1 MVQESLIEGIIRSFR
16 KNAGWATVIIGLSVV
31 FAVFLNRYIPTVYQ
45 SESLLRVMTTE
56 AGHDVSIAASMQ
68 GLLAQKAVIAQI
80 AQKSGLNETE
90 IRRDDVISLVD
101 HGPGLVMLTV
111 RHENPVL
118 LKELGNA
125 IIDVLSEHFLG
136 YNSEAQEFEIKALKK
151 KLTHLETSINEIK
164 QEIVAQKSISVAK
177 VDDSTLVLENLA
189 HQLEEKIDV
198 NGRRLQTVPKEVFYY
213 QEEETPA
220 YRKLNS
226 QLSAE
231 RNELAELFKSYKEK
245 HPRVIACQ
253 NRIKELEGS
262 LKKSR
267 TRIQKSKSNSEYVA
281 LSAEIASDR
290 EKLEQVKSELAKQ
303 ARNKPVNGDG
313 NEDTGETLALRIKTL
328 EELHR
333 KTMMALEESKIAHNT
348 SAGRINVLKKDA
360 RPPQAVGFT
369 SFQRDAMALASGVLL
384 AIFLLYSPAP
394 VRAELVSVSGNI
406 LAGAV
411 NTENRPS
418 LLAEPAEIILEVPS
432 LISEPLA
439 LPCPSSTDICETIFD
454 ERLIALNDPDS
465 TRLKP
470 FKSLVSNLQ
479 ISISESQTR
488 IVLVGSS
495 RTGAGRTTLLA
506 NTAILLAR
514 AGYSVLMVDAN
525 FRKPELHRL
534 FDLTNERGLSEALRG
549 TDPRLLI
556 KETAVERLSLL
567 SAGIVPA
574 NPAEALGSQEMI
586 ELLANLRRRVEIIL
600 IDTPALLEYPEAG
613 IMAGH
618 TGAMVFL
625 HREGEP
631 EEDLHA
637 SRKLLK
643 NVRARVF
650 GYVKI

>member
-56 AGHDVSIAASMQ
+56 TGRDVSIAASMQ
-68 GLLAQKAVIAQI
+68 GLLAQKAVIDEI
-80 AQKSGLNETE
+80 SEKSGLNEAE
-90 IRRDDVISLVD
+90 IRREDVISLVD

-118 LKELGNA
+118 LKELGNS
-125 IIDVLSEHFLG
+125 IIHVLSDRFLG
-136 YNSEAQEFEIKALKK
+136 YNSEEQEFEIKALKK
-151 KLTHLETSINEIK
+151 KLSHLETNIGDIR
-164 QEIVAQKSISVAK
+164 QEITVRESVTTAS
-177 VDDSTLVLENLA
+177 VDENTLILENLT

-198 NGRRLQTVPKEVFYY
+198 NSRRLQTTPKEVFYY
-213 QEEETPA
+213 KEEATPE
-220 YRKLNS
+220 YKRLNN
-226 QLSAE
+226 QLQAQ
-231 RNELAELFKSYKEK
+231 RNELADLFKNYKEK

-253 NRIKELEGS
+253 NRIKESEDN
-262 LKKSR
+262 LKKAR
-267 TRIQKSKSNSEYVA
+267 TKVKKSKANSEYVA
-281 LSAEIASDR
+281 ISAEISSDR
-290 EKLEQVKSELAKQ
+290 EKLEQVKDELAKQ
-303 ARNKPVNGDG
+303 IAHKARSVPDH
-313 NEDTGETLALRIKTL
+313 EESAETLALRIKTL

-333 KTMMALEESKIAHNT
+333 KTLMELEESKIAHNT

-369 SFQRDAMALASGVLL
+369 SLQRDAIALASGVLL
-384 AIFLLYSPAP
+384 AVFLLYSPAP
-394 VRAELVSVSGNI
+394 VRAELVSVSGSI
-406 LAGAV
+406 LAGAI
-411 NTENRPS
+411 NTDNHPA

-439 LPCPSSTDICETIFD
+439 LPCPSSEDICETIFD
-454 ERLIALNDPDS
+454 ERLIALNDPES
-465 TRLKP
+465 ARLKP

-488 IVLVGSS
+488 IVMVGSS

-506 NTAILLAR
+506 NTAILLAQ

-549 TDPRLLI
+549 SDARLLI
-556 KETAVERLSLL
+556 QETSVERLSLL
-567 SAGIVPA
+567 SAGIVAP
-574 NPAEALGSQEMI
+574 NPAEVLSSQEMI

-643 NVRARVF
+643 NVRAQVF

>member
-16 KNAGWATVIIGLSVV
+16 KNAGWATVIVGLSVI
-31 FAVFLNRYIPTVYQ
+31 FSVFLNRYIPTIYQ

-56 AGHDVSIAASMQ
+56 NGHDVSIAASMQ
-68 GLLAQKAVIAQI
+68 GILSQKQIIAEI
-80 AQKSGLNETE
+80 AEKSGLSETE
-90 IRRDDVISLVD
+90 IKREDIISLVD

-125 IIDVLSEHFLG
+125 IINVLSEHFLG
-136 YNSEAQEFEIKALKK
+136 YNSESQEFEIKALKK
-151 KLTHLETSINEIK
+151 KLSHLETNLGEVR
-164 QEIVAQKSISVAK
+164 QEMTRAATVTTST
-177 VDDSTLVLENLA
+177 VDDSTLVLENLM
-189 HQLEEKIDV
+189 HQLEEKIDL
-198 NGRRLQTVPKEVFYY
+198 NGRRLQTTPKEVFYY
-213 QEEETPA
+213 QEEETPE
-220 YRKLNS
+220 YRKLNE
-226 QLSAE
+226 QLRAE
-231 RNELAELFKSYKEK
+231 RNELAELFKNYKNK

-253 NRIKELEGS
+253 NRIKEFES
-262 LKKSR
+262 NLKKTR
-267 TRIQKSKSNSEYVA
+267 TRIQKSKLNSEFVA
-281 LSAEIASDR
+281 ISAEIDSDR
-290 EKLEQVKSELAKQ
+290 EKLAQVKSELEKQ
-303 ARNKPVNGDG
+303 ALYKTNTVN
-313 NEDTGETLALRIKTL
+313 NSENSAETLALRIKTL

-333 KTMMALEESKIAHNT
+333 KTMMALEETKIAHNT
-348 SAGRINVLKKDA
+348 SAGRINVLKKDS

-369 SFQRDAMALASGVLL
+369 SLQRDCMALASGVLL
-384 AIFLLYSPAP
+384 AVFLLYSPAP

-411 NTENRPS
+411 CQANQPV
-418 LLAEPAEIILEVPS
+418 LLAEPVEIILEVPS
-432 LISEPLA
+432 LSSEPLA
-439 LPCPSSTDICETIFD
+439 LPCPSSTDSCETIFD
-454 ERLIALNDPDS
+454 DRLIALNDPDS
-465 TRLKP
+465 TKLKP

-506 NTAILLAR
+506 NTAILLAQT
-514 AGYSVLMVDAN
+514 GYSVLMIDAN
-525 FRKPELHRL
+525 FRNPELHRL

-556 KETAVERLSLL
+556 KETSVERLSLL
-567 SAGIVPA
+567 SAGIAPA
-574 NPAEALGSQEMI
+574 NPAESLGSQEMI
-586 ELLANLRRRVEIIL
+586 ELLANLRRKVEIVL

-613 IMAGH
+613 ILAGH

-631 EEDLHA
+631 EDDLHA

-643 NVRARVF
+643 SMRAKVF

>member
-1 MVQESLIEGIIRSFR
+1 MVQESLIEGIVRSFR

-56 AGHDVSIAASMQ
+56 AGRDVSIAASMH
-68 GLLAQKAVIAQI
+68 GLLAQKSVIAQI
-80 AQKSGLNETE
+80 AEKSGLNETE
-90 IRRDDVISLVD
+90 IRREDVISLVD

-151 KLTHLETSINEIK
+151 KLSHLETSIDEIK
-164 QEIVAQKSISVAK
+164 QEVASKATITTAK
-177 VDDSTLVLENLA
+177 VDDSTLLLENLA
-189 HQLEEKIDV
+189 HQLEEKIDI

-213 QEEETPA
+213 QEEETSE
-220 YRKLNS
+220 YKRLNN
-226 QLSAE
+226 QLRSE

-245 HPRVIACQ
+245 HPKVIACQ
-253 NRIKELEGS
+253 NRIKEIEGN

-267 TRIQKSKSNSEYVA
+267 TRVQKSRSNSEHVA

-290 EKLEQVKSELAKQ
+290 EKLEQVKEELKKHYAS
-303 ARNKPVNGDG
+303 RIDNS
-313 NEDTGETLALRIKTL
+313 TGEESSAETLALRVKTL

-333 KTMMALEESKIAHNT
+333 KTLMELEETRIAHST

-369 SFQRDAMALASGVLL
+369 SLQRDAIALASGVLL
-384 AIFLLYSPAP
+384 AVFLLYSPAP

-411 NTENRPS
+411 NTDNRPA

-439 LPCPSSTDICETIFD
+439 LPCPSSADICETVFD
-454 ERLIALNDPDS
+454 ERLIALNDPES
-465 TRLKP
+465 SKLKP

-479 ISISESQTR
+479 ISISESQTG

-495 RTGAGRTTLLA
+495 RSGAGRTTLLA
-506 NTAILLAR
+506 NTAILLAQT
-514 AGYSVLMVDAN
+514 GYSVLMVDAN

-534 FDLTNERGLSEALRG
+534 FDLTNERGLSEARRG

-556 KETAVERLSLL
+556 QETAVERLSLL
-567 SAGIVPA
+567 TAGIVPA

-586 ELLANLRRRVEIIL
+586 ELLGNLRRRVEIIL

-631 EEDLHA
+631 EDDLHA

>member
-1 MVQESLIEGIIRSFR
+1 
-16 KNAGWATVIIGLSVV
+16 
-31 FAVFLNRYIPTVYQ
+31 
-45 SESLLRVMTTE
+45 MTTE
-56 AGHDVSIAASMQ
+56 VGRDVSIAASMH
-68 GLLAQKAVIAQI
+68 GLLAQKSVIAQI
-80 AQKSGLNETE
+80 AEKSGLSENE
-90 IRRDDVISLVD
+90 IRREDVISLVD

-136 YNSEAQEFEIKALKK
+136 YNSEAQEFDIKALKK
-151 KLTHLETSINEIK
+151 KLSHLETSINEIRQQMVSK
-164 QEIVAQKSISVAK
+164 ESFTTAK
-177 VDDSTLVLENLA
+177 VDDSTLMLENLA
-189 HQLEEKIDV
+189 HQLEEKIDI

-213 QEEETPA
+213 QEEETPE
-220 YRKLNS
+220 YKRLNS
-226 QLSAE
+226 QLRAE
-231 RNELAELFKSYKEK
+231 RNELAELFKNYKEK

-253 NRIKELEGS
+253 NRIREIEGN
-262 LKKSR
+262 LKKAR
-267 TRIQKSKSNSEYVA
+267 TRIQKSKSNSEHVA
-281 LSAEIASDR
+281 LSAEITSDR
-290 EKLEQVKSELAKQ
+290 EKLEQVKAELAKHS
-303 ARNKPVNGDG
+303 ATRAVT
-313 NEDTGETLALRIKTL
+313 DTDSENSAETLALRIKTL

-333 KTMMALEESKIAHNT
+333 KTMMELEETRISHNT

-360 RPPQAVGFT
+360 RPPMAVGFT
-369 SFQRDAMALASGVLL
+369 SLQRDAIALASGVLL

-394 VRAELVSVSGNI
+394 VRAELVSVSSNI

-411 NTENRPS
+411 NTENRPA

-432 LISEPLA
+432 LISEPLS
-439 LPCPSSTDICETIFD
+439 LPCPSSTDICETAFD

-465 TRLKP
+465 SKLKP

-488 IVLVGSS
+488 IVLVCSS

-506 NTAILLAR
+506 NTAILLAQT
-514 AGYSVLMVDAN
+514 GYSVLMVDAN

-549 TDPRLLI
+549 TDPRMLI

-586 ELLANLRRRVEIIL
+586 ELLANLKRRVEIIL

-631 EEDLHA
+631 EDDLHS

-643 NVRARVF
+643 NVRAKVF